1 MKLGNNID
9 KITERAKSFWPFK
22 GIEQRIS
29 LATILLTVMGVAL
42 SISLKDWQYFERSGS
57 LIVILGIIVAW
68 KDIAGDLEVYF
79 NAYIKMLAKNIQ
91 ERESNPTRGLLYSG
105 GKNSEEKNQLESY
118 KAKLQELDR
127 LMRLRLK
134 ALEVCILILGTFVW
148 GYGDLI
154 GNLLY
159 EFND

>member
-1 MKLGNNID
+1 
-9 KITERAKSFWPFK
+9 
-22 GIEQRIS
+22 
-29 LATILLTVMGVAL
+29 MGVAL

-68 KDIAGDLEVYF
+68 KDITGDLEAYL
-79 NAYIKMLAKNIQ
+79 NANIDVLAIKIQ
-91 ERESNPTRGLLYSG
+91 ERENSSASGLLYSG
-105 GKNSEEKNQLESY
+105 GKSSEEKNQLESY
-118 KAKLQELDR
+118 KEKLQELDR
-127 LMRLRLK
+127 LMKLRLK

-159 EFND
+159 KFND